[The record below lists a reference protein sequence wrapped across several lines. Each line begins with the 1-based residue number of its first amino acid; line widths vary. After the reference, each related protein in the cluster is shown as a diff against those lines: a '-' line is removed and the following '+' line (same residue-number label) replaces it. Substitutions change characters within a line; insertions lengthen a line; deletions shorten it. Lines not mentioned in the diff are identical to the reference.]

1 MKKLLGTT
9 VFCLILLL
17 LTFGSALVISTQET
31 IAGGVNLAGGQSGP
45 PTKSKTSLPF
55 GATTID
61 GDSVSLNVRLEDD
74 SFGEMPSE
82 LNVSAE
88 VHFNTDFGPEASG
101 RIRLYRVG
109 GEIVGSSLLKS
120 IGLVIG
126 CNTVP
131 GSLGYPYHFSEQT
144 FLMEQARLDGQLNEH
159 DLVYAD
165 VVIVGQDGTEYG
177 LSELQAHVTK

>member
-1 MKKLLGTT
+1 MR
-9 VFCLILLL
+9 
-17 LTFGSALVISTQET
+17 
-31 IAGGVNLAGGQSGP
+31 GVDLAGGQSGP

-61 GDSVSLNVRLEDD
+61 GNSVSLNVRLEGDT
-74 SFGEMPSE
+74 SGEMPGD

-109 GEIVGSSLLKS
+109 GEIVGSSLIKS

-144 FLMEQARLDGQLNEH
+144 FLMEPARLDGRLTEH
-159 DLVYAD
+159 ELVYAD
-165 VVIVGQDGTEYG
+165 VVIVSQDGEEYG
-177 LSELQAHVTK
+177 VSGLQARVTK